1 MNNQKVQSAYEVAKE
16 LYEDIKK
23 DTEYICNNKDV
34 EPIQMINRDKF
45 LAVERFEEMQ
55 LGKILQA
62 LYDLGHE
69 HPSQVQKLAI
79 PAIKSQNDVV
89 IQSQSGTGKTI
100 AFLVGLLTS
109 IEKGKGTQ
117 AVIISPTRELNMQIY
132 DVTLKLTKY
141 NEIET
146 FLALKDKNFDKN
158 HYEIILG
165 TPGSVLS
172 LVNRRLFDFKNLKFF
187 VLDETDVLL
196 DKTTMGTQTFRLLQ
210 AFKTAKK
217 VFISATYNDDIK
229 KTIDAYAP
237 DCVKLYQKQNAKPD
251 EIKLYHIDVSYKDK
265 VRTLQSLYEL
275 LTVGQVIVFVSKKA
289 TVKKLEKILVA
300 DSNSVSIL
308 HGDLL
313 PEERDFTVEKFKT
326 ADTKILV
333 TTDVFS
339 RGMDIPQVNL
349 IINFDLPY
357 YEDKLLL
364 ETYIHR
370 IGRSGRFGR
379 TGFVIDMIGGGKE
392 FKDYIQIQEE
402 LKTIS
407 KGFTIEE
414 LQNVNVDE

>member
-1 MNNQKVQSAYEVAKE
+1 
-16 LYEDIKK
+16 
-23 DTEYICNNKDV
+23 
-34 EPIQMINRDKF
+34 
-45 LAVERFEEMQ
+45 
-55 LGKILQA
+55 
-62 LYDLGHE
+62 
-69 HPSQVQKLAI
+69 
-79 PAIKSQNDVV
+79 
-89 IQSQSGTGKTI
+89 
-100 AFLVGLLTS
+100 
-109 IEKGKGTQ
+109 
-117 AVIISPTRELNMQIY
+117 MQIY